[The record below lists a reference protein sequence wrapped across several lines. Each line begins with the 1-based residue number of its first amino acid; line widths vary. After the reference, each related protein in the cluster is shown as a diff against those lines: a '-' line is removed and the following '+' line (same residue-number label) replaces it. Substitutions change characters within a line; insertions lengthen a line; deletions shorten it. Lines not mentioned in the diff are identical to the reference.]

1 MCPEPA
7 PAPPP
12 CRAAF
17 GAAGAAAQGGTQRRT
32 RAVSMIRDGREYAVT
47 KSWVEK
53 FEDAVAGMDPGPP
66 GKVDKILE
74 AERTGLQSR
83 ADEMR
88 GDIAEYDALVSG
100 SMPTVDAGDL
110 EGLPE
115 MLIKARICLG
125 MTRRELAERLGM
137 REEQVRRHERT
148 GYESAACALLLEAR
162 AALLPGAAPAALRGG
177 VPDEAHTMSR
187 IKAAG
192 LGRGFVDDC
201 ILGTP
206 RSAGGDAAAAAA
218 RAALLPG
225 ADLAA
230 LRGGVPDEAHTM
242 SRIKA
247 AGLGRGFVDDCILG
261 TPRSAGGDAAAAA
274 ARERKLLSRLY
285 KIYGWTPDKLLG
297 SAPLETGPVPAGL
310 ELSAG
315 ADRAVVRAHAVY
327 AGHMAGIL
335 AGAAH
340 GARRHPPYND
350 PYRLRADLL
359 GGAGGAVTFPRLV
372 EHSWDAG
379 IAVAHLP
386 PLSFRAAYFGGEE
399 GAAAAGVIVLARAD
413 ASESGLLLDLARG
426 LWHAARGRDGIDAG
440 GHGAGAEESEADRFA
455 HAVLVGPRA
464 DRMFGACMD
473 ACAPG
478 RGALD
483 TARLGRAVLEAALEE
498 GARADSLADYVA
510 YRLAGEPACSWRGAA
525 RGMQVE
531 ATGWRAD
538 VTAAMLARADLARLS
553 DSDFAILSDVMGAG

>member
-1 MCPEPA
+1 
-7 PAPPP
+7 
-12 CRAAF
+12 
-17 GAAGAAAQGGTQRRT
+17 
-32 RAVSMIRDGREYAVT
+32 MIRDGREYAVT
-47 KSWVEK
+47 RSWVEK
-53 FEDAVAGMDPGPP
+53 FEDAAAKMDPGPP
-66 GKVDKILE
+66 GKVDRVRE

-115 MLIKARICLG
+115 ALIKARICLG
-125 MTRRELAERLGM
+125 MTQRELAEMMGM
-137 REEQVRRHERT
+137 REEQVRRHEET

-162 AALLPGAAPAALRGG
+162 AALLPGADP
-177 VPDEAHTMSR
+177 
-187 IKAAG
+187 
-192 LGRGFVDDC
+192 
-201 ILGTP
+201 
-206 RSAGGDAAAAAA
+206 
-218 RAALLPG
+218 
-225 ADLAA
+225 AA

-310 ELSAG
+310 ELLAG

-335 AGAAH
+335 AGAAR

-359 GGAGGAVTFPRLV
+359 GGAGGAVTLPLLV

-399 GAAAAGVIVLARAD
+399 GAAAATGAIVLARAD
-413 ASESGLLLDLARG
+413 ASETGLLFDLARG
-426 LWHAARGRDGIDAG
+426 LWHAAGGRDGIDAG
-440 GHGAGAEESEADRFA
+440 GRGAGAEGSEADRFA

-464 DRMFGACMD
+464 DRMFRACMD
-473 ACAPG
+473 MCEPG

-483 TARLGRAVLEAALEE
+483 PARLGRAVLETALEE
-498 GARADSLADYVA
+498 GARADLLADYVA
-510 YRLAGEPACSWRGAA
+510 YRLAGESICIWQGAA
-525 RGMQVE
+525 QGMQAEVP
-531 ATGWRAD
+531 AWRAD

-553 DSDFAILSDVMGAG
+553 NSDFAILSDVMGAG

>member
-162 AALLPGAAPAALRGG
+162 AALLPGAAP
-177 VPDEAHTMSR
+177 
-187 IKAAG
+187 
-192 LGRGFVDDC
+192 
-201 ILGTP
+201 
-206 RSAGGDAAAAAA
+206 
-218 RAALLPG
+218 
-225 ADLAA
+225 AA